1 VPAGGSDT
9 AGGQRS
15 VHEKTVGSFQPV
27 DAALVARPGL
37 GGKGWWILV
46 LMACPA
52 VALGFAHP
60 AGRDCR
66 FEVRYRPPRCC
77 YRKRALFA
85 MHLDFAKI
93 LRHDIERLALRQ
105 FDIDKYDEEAKQL
118 NQPDQ
123 RLRRPK

>member
-1 VPAGGSDT
+1 
-9 AGGQRS
+9 
-15 VHEKTVGSFQPV
+15 
-27 DAALVARPGL
+27 
-37 GGKGWWILV
+37 
-46 LMACPA
+46 
-52 VALGFAHP
+52 
-60 AGRDCR
+60 
-66 FEVRYRPPRCC
+66 
-77 YRKRALFA
+77 